1 MRLKTFI
8 YFYHLDLPIVKEGF
22 TMKNQ
27 KLYRDFQDEI
37 RKMRDETGR
46 DPECADNYDVFFP
59 EEFTDNET
67 RALSVRVAK
76 QICDRCPLIRECGY
90 YAIEAKEQHGVWGG
104 QTAAERLAILQNI
117 KRLERRQG
125 RN

>member
-1 MRLKTFI
+1 MS
-8 YFYHLDLPIVKEGF
+8 
-22 TMKNQ
+22 NQ
-27 KLYRDFQDEI
+27 KLYRDFQDQI
-37 RKMRDETGR
+37 RAMRDATGKN
-46 DPECADNYDVFFP
+46 PECADNYDVFYP
-59 EEFTDNET
+59 EEFSDNET

-76 QICDRCPLIRECGY
+76 QICDRCPLIRECAN

-104 QTAAERLAILQNI
+104 QTAAERIAILQNI